1 MSDFKLTQINNIML
15 GTTDLPRS
23 VAFYH
28 GTLGLDMQ
36 FETPGFA
43 FLNGGG
49 VTLALSKAHARLA
62 TPVAGGT
69 EVVFCVADV
78 TTAHEAL
85 VARGVEFL
93 NAPRNVRP
101 VIGGPLTSATR
112 TGTCCRSSV
121 PRKCRL
127 ADRGL
132 AEDGTRVLA
141 LTSCES
147 HGLQPGTPRPVARV
161 RPLE

>member
-36 FETPGFA
+36 FETPGFV

-49 VTLALSKAHARLA
+49 VTLALSEAHARLA

-69 EVVFCVADV
+69 EVVFGVADV

-93 NAPRNVRP
+93 NAPRNVTGDRWAANFRDP
-101 VIGGPLTSATR
+101 DGHLLSIFGPEKVQA
-112 TGTCCRSSV
+112 G
-121 PRKCRL
+121 
-127 ADRGL
+127 
-132 AEDGTRVLA
+132 
-141 LTSCES
+141 
-147 HGLQPGTPRPVARV
+147 
-161 RPLE
+161 